1 MAEHHSNLVAWEASF
16 RLAAQADANSILSEH
31 LAKFGLRGSPD
42 LLLEG
47 TIEFVRACVAFANLD
62 GHSSDEFLDLQ
73 TYDPRAAIGATY
85 ALTFDVFDRG
95 FARVLTPSDL
105 RGPDLADLYGIP
117 WDRYERV
124 GYERFWL
131 SRTDGDDLSR
141 VELEA
146 LELAVTE
153 DLRFDYAEDEL
164 DFWFDPD
171 TYPGALLVAVQDHI
185 EIDD

>member
-1 MAEHHSNLVAWEASF
+1 MADQHSDFAAWEASF
-16 RLAAQADANSILSEH
+16 RLAAQADANSLLSEH
-31 LAKFGLRGSPD
+31 LAKFGLQASPD

-47 TIEFVRACVAFANLD
+47 TIEFVRACVAFASLD

-73 TYDPRAAIGATY
+73 KYDTRAAVGAMY
-85 ALTFDVFDRG
+85 AFTFDVFDRG
-95 FARVLTPSDL
+95 FARILTPSDL
-105 RGPDLADLYGIP
+105 RGLDLADLYGIP

-124 GYERFWL
+124 GYERLWL
-131 SRTDGDDLSR
+131 SRIDGDDLSQ
-141 VELEA
+141 VELDA

-171 TYPGALLVAVQDHI
+171 TYPGTLLVEVQDHI